1 MTERKST
8 GTSNTKQILD
18 KLESLDKK
26 VTTLTTVM
34 IGSAE
39 EDKPGLLERVR
50 KLEDWVASEKKLI
63 FLIVGVIITDIVT
76 RLWALVVK

>member
-76 RLWALVVK
+76 HLWALVVK

>member
-18 KLESLDKK
+18 KLEH
-26 VTTLTTVM
+26 LTTVM

-76 RLWALVVK
+76 HLWALVVK